1 MDMISMITE
10 AIFGIVIMG
19 LMTFFVYGLFLL
31 EQDKQARWDRRKEK
45 KMREE
50 EAVVQ
55 EEAVVRLKEIIKEL
69 ED

>member
-1 MDMISMITE
+1 MDMITE
-10 AIFGIVIMG
+10 AILGIVMIG
-19 LMTFFVYGLFLL
+19 LMAFFVYGLFLL

-45 KMREE
+45 KMREK

>member
-45 KMREE
+45 KMREK
-50 EAVVQ
+50 
-55 EEAVVRLKEIIKEL
+55 EAVVRLKEIIKEL

>member
-1 MDMISMITE
+1 MDMITE
-10 AIFGIVIMG
+10 AILGIVMIG
-19 LMTFFVYGLFLL
+19 LMAFFVYGLFLL

>member
-1 MDMISMITE
+1 MDMITMITE
-10 AIFGIVIMG
+10 AILGIVIIG
-19 LMTFFVYGLFLL
+19 LMAFFVYGLFLL

-45 KMREE
+45 KMREK